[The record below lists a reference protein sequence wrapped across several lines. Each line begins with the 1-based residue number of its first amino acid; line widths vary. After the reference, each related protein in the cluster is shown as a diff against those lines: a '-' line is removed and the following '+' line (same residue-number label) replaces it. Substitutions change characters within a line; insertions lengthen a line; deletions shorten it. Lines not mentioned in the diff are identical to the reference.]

1 MVELLRSVVE
11 FEVLG
16 ITVQRYLLA
25 FVAVFC
31 GFLLR
36 KIVTALLGKYALKV
50 TEKTKTKIDDMLVE
64 AVSKPLGVAV
74 FLCGILVASLILQ
87 MPDKVTDFVI
97 NVFKVVFA
105 VLGCWLLF
113 RLIDV
118 VGEALMSAAGK
129 TESKLDEQLV
139 PLIRKTAKVFVGVV
153 AFVLIVQNMGYSVSG
168 LLAGLGIGGLAVAL
182 AAKETLSNLFGSAT
196 IFIDKPFRI
205 GDWIKTDD
213 FEGVVEEVG
222 FRSTKVRT
230 FAKTLVTVP
239 NGKLADMV
247 IDNYSRMPKRRVKM
261 TIGVTYDTT
270 AEQMKKA
277 VEAIKRILR
286 EHKEVDQEFFLVYFT
301 DFGASSLDIFVYYFT
316 KTTVWEEYL
325 RVREEINLTIM
336 EELEKLG
343 VSIAFPTYT
352 VHLKDH
358 KGDS

>member
-1 MVELLRSVVE
+1 MVEFLRSIVE
-11 FEVLG
+11 FEVFG
-16 ITVQRYLLA
+16 IAVRQYLLA

-36 KIVTALLGKYALKV
+36 RIVVALLKKYALKV
-50 TEKTKTKIDDMLVE
+50 AEKTKTKVDDMLVE

-74 FLCGILVASLILQ
+74 VLCGVLVAVLILRI
-87 MPDKVTDFVI
+87 PDEAMSIVMNI
-97 NVFKVVFA
+97 FKVLFA
-105 VLGCWLLF
+105 VVGCWLVF

-118 VGEALMSAAGK
+118 VAEALGAAAGR

-139 PLIRKTAKVFVGVV
+139 PLVRKSAKVFVGVV

-168 LLAGLGIGGLAVAL
+168 LIAGLGLGGLAVAL

-196 IFIDKPFRI
+196 IFIDRPFHI

-261 TIGVTYDTT
+261 SIGVTYDTT
-270 AEQMKKA
+270 AEQMRKA
-277 VEAIKRILR
+277 VETIKRILR

-325 RVREEINLTIM
+325 RVREEINLAIM

-343 VSIAFPTYT
+343 VSMAFPTYT
-352 VHLKDH
+352 VHLKEQ
-358 KGDS
+358 K